1 MFKVGEYSQDEAK
14 SIAGYLKD
22 AGLKVDIRGLVRADA
37 RFAAS
42 RQGKLSEIKEKD
54 DDYEN
59 HERFLAAL
67 KAAMEKGPTQD
78 NFKDLFLTELDADW
92 ERTVEK
98 LNECQ
103 HSYEELDEETRQSIV
118 EPVVEYAIAIDF
130 AFRVFD
136 INKIKLGEPIN
147 GRLDD
152 PVIRIPV
159 GSEDIDSD
167 DPTIRRRMEVDMAKS
182 YEVLIDEFHTPFYR
196 EIDEDFKDEYPDE
209 YQNIRA
215 LGLIM
220 HSLIENPEKG
230 KIDIEDFADRCMIDL
245 GDRDVISID
254 ASLVAEEIA
263 ESLEKNGIIKMKGS
277 KIKWKA

>member
-1 MFKVGEYSQDEAK
+1 MFKVGEYNQDEAK